1 MNFTLLLWSKI
12 YSWRN
17 NWFSKMWA
25 SLNPRRVQIH
35 DRTSGRSPD
44 LSLYVEYKRR
54 VFSSIAFPR
63 IRAVARR
70 LERKRI
76 NRLSQWRDRAGI
88 SPASLFS
95 CYLRNGSRHLKP
107 KLVC

>member
-1 MNFTLLLWSKI
+1 MNFTLLLWNKMCD
-12 YSWRN
+12 WMN
-17 NWFSKMWA
+17 NGFSKMSP
-25 SLNPRRVQIH
+25 SLDPRRVH
-35 DRTSGRSPD
+35 VRNRTSGRSPD

-63 IRAVARR
+63 FRAVARR

-76 NRLSQWRDRAGI
+76 KRLSQWRDRAGI

-95 CYLRNGSRHLKP
+95 CYQRNGNRHLKP
-107 KLVC
+107 KLFC